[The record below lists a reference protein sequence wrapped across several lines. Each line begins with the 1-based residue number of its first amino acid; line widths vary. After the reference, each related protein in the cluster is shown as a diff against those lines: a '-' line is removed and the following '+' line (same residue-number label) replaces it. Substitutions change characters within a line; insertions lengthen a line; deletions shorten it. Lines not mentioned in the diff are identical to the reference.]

1 MLDINYNDIRER
13 TTKCCSARGQAAP
26 LSFNV
31 MCIKGEAMITTY
43 EEIML
48 PFLKYLADGQ
58 EHGLSETHDALA
70 KQFGLSDE
78 ETRDLL
84 PSGRQP
90 VFRNRVGWARTYLK
104 KAGLLTSPK
113 RAHFKISAEGI
124 ELLKENP
131 SEITTKLLTRYDAFV
146 EFKSIRR
153 EKKNRISSQSE
164 LVESDTDQTPEE
176 SLEYAYQKLHSELS
190 KEVLDIVK
198 KSSPAFFEKLI
209 IDLLITIGYG
219 GSRKD
224 AGQAMGKSG
233 DGGIDG
239 IIKEDKL
246 GLDIIYL
253 QAKKWDNPV
262 PIKEI
267 RDFTG
272 ALASK
277 KAKKGI
283 FITTSTFPNSVY
295 DFVNQVEYK
304 IILIDGKRL
313 ADLMI
318 DNSIGLSTINTCHV
332 RTIDSDYFEED

>member
-1 MLDINYNDIRER
+1 
-13 TTKCCSARGQAAP
+13 
-26 LSFNV
+26 
-31 MCIKGEAMITTY
+31 MIPKY

-48 PFLKYLADGQ
+48 PFLKYLADGK

-70 KQFGLSDE
+70 EQFKLNDDE
-78 ETRDLL
+78 LRELL

-104 KAGLLTSPK
+104 KAGLVTSPK
-113 RAHFKISAEGI
+113 RAHFRISDNGLS
-124 ELLKENP
+124 LLKENP
-131 SEITTKLLTRYDAFV
+131 NEITSKFLTRYDDFV
-146 EFKSIRR
+146 EFQSI
-153 EKKNRISSQSE
+153 KKDKKDNGSLLQPH
-164 LVESDTDQTPEE
+164 LVDNADQTPEE

-198 KSSPAFFEKLI
+198 SCSPAFFEKI
-209 IDLLITIGYG
+209 VIDLLITMGYG

-239 IIKEDKL
+239 IINEDKL
-246 GLDIIYL
+246 GLDVIYL
-253 QAKKWDNPV
+253 QAKRWDNAVPV
-262 PIKEI
+262 KEI

-283 FITTSTFPNSVY
+283 FITTSSFPNSVY
-295 DFVNQVEYK
+295 EFVGQVEYK
-304 IILIDGKRL
+304 IILIDGERL
-313 ADLMI
+313 ANLMI
-318 DNSIGLSTINTCHV
+318 EHSIGLSTVNTYHV
-332 RTIDSDYFEED
+332 KTIDSDYFEEN